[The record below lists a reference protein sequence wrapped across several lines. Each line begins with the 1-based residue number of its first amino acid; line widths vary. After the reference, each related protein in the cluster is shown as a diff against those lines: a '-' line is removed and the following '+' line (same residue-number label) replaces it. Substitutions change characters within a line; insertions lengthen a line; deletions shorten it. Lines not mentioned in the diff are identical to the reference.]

1 MKGEV
6 DPYDP
11 HGGGGRGHG
20 RGLIRSRPVGLKTV
34 AVISAAQ
41 WIGKRAATRLTPI
54 FLILL
59 ALLGVPLAFWGNP
72 ALIISIG
79 AGLTIITYAT
89 QRHITPNDRIAR
101 QWAIRTGA
109 LPVVGT
115 GWVLLWHVMHRL
127 DMDVI
132 NQTMMIVYWL
142 FGCLAWAWL
151 YVANFIG
158 AKIAWERAQRDFGPV
173 ARQVGIAG
181 AAIVGTAKTAVGSK
195 RTVDVRATG
204 QTASAIARNGELAE
218 KVAAAEGLAPGKVRV
233 QASPTH
239 AGHIEISTWLT
250 NPWSKPVA
258 HPLAPDFA
266 LTRVPPIGSFEIGKD
281 PETEKPLSIEI
292 VNNDG
297 GVHWVLIAGTRGGKT
312 NLINNIVEHLTRAR
326 DAQNRPLVRITMID
340 ILKGMKD
347 AANWAPAVHR
357 VFGGPKS
364 VHGALA
370 ALQRANDLIAER
382 SELNGQRGRS
392 KHIPT
397 AEEPVEL
404 VIIDEASFLM
414 TKRTPEGRRAIELVN
429 GILKAGASELVILII
444 ASQRAV
450 LEHLGSGDV
459 KANAF
464 GIAVLP
470 VRRAIEQTNIIPDWR
485 DRGMPDMSKYG
496 DGAKGTVLITLNDEW
511 SAGRT
516 YELHDVMTI
525 RKISMS
531 RVLPGNESM
540 IVGSTAGVTGAPAAE
555 RAATSQPATGSGGVP
570 LTADPLVSE
579 PPADGV
585 DGPDDLAFDDEA
597 ETLPPATPGDIVPRL
612 GDRPAA
618 KARPAAPVAHPD
630 PRTPDAT
637 PDVRPA
643 ERPARTSGPRVAGQR
658 KRPDAA
664 HAQDVRTTGVRASG
678 PGAEDDEAVEA
689 ALAASGSAGNVR
701 AIDPDAPPWVEASDP
716 DAEAMAAAMLA
727 DASASGEL
735 DDEADDGPDGGP
747 DGGRTEGMDTLDSMS
762 VALDRMQ
769 DVTAWAAAREA
780 SRTPAE
786 RAALVDA
793 WRERTWREDQRVKVP
808 EPVLACLAALANARG
823 MTGFTRGEAQDALSI
838 AEATD
843 GRSSVSAYLR
853 VLTNQGHLE
862 RLRGVGPNGADI
874 YRLGARHRGAGGA
887 SRRA

>member
-1 MKGEV
+1 MKGEI

-11 HGGGGRGHG
+11 YGGGGRAGG
-20 RGLIRSRPVGLKTV
+20 RGLIRSRPVGLKAV
-34 AVISAAQ
+34 AAIGAAQ
-41 WIGKRAATRLTPI
+41 WIGKRVATRLTPI

-59 ALLGVPLAFWGNP
+59 ALLGVPLAFWGGP
-72 ALIISIG
+72 ALIIAIG

-89 QRHITPNDRIAR
+89 QRHVTPNDRIAR

-109 LPVVGT
+109 LPIVGT

-132 NQTMMIVYWL
+132 NQTMLIAYWL

-151 YVANFIG
+151 YVAHFIG
-158 AKIAWERAQRDFGPV
+158 AKVAWERAQRDFGPV

-181 AAIVGTAKTAVGSK
+181 AAIVGTAKTAVGSR

-233 QASPTH
+233 QASATH
-239 AGHIEISTWLT
+239 AGHIEISTWLS

-258 HPLAPDFA
+258 HPLAPDFP
-266 LTRVPPIGSFEIGKD
+266 LTRVAPIGSFEIGKD

-297 GVHWVLIAGTRGGKT
+297 GVHWVFIAGTRGGKT

-370 ALQRANDLIAER
+370 ALQRAVDLITER
-382 SELNGQRGRS
+382 AELNGRRGRS
-392 KHIPT
+392 KHVPT

-404 VIIDEASFLM
+404 IIIDEASFLM

-450 LEHLGSGDV
+450 MEHLGSGDV

-525 RKISMS
+525 RKISTS

-540 IVGSTAGVTGAPAAE
+540 IVADAGAAPSE
-555 RAATSQPATGSGGVP
+555 IVLDSLKRAGLGNEP
-570 LTADPLVSE
+570 LAKLIAADPLVSE

-585 DGPDDLAFDDEA
+585 DGPDVPADLAFDDDA
-597 ETLPPATPGDIVPRL
+597 EMLPPAAPGDIVPRL
-612 GDRPAA
+612 GDRPAS
-618 KARPAAPVAHPD
+618 KQRPAAPVAHPD
-630 PRTPDAT
+630 PRTPD
-637 PDVRPA
+637 VRPDA
-643 ERPARTSGPRVAGQR
+643 RPAGRPGRTSGPRVAGQR

-664 HAQDVRTTGVRASG
+664 HAQDVRASGVRASG

-689 ALAASGSAGNVR
+689 ALSGSASNVR

-716 DAEAMAAAMLA
+716 DAEAMAAAMVA
-727 DASASGEL
+727 DAEAAGEL
-735 DDEADDGPDGGP
+735 DDEADGNPDA
-747 DGGRTEGMDTLDSMS
+747 GRTDGMDTLDSMA
-762 VALDRMQ
+762 VVLDRMQ

-793 WRERTWREDQRVKVP
+793 WRERTWREDQAVKVP

-823 MTGFTRGEAQDALSI
+823 MTGFTRGEARDALVV
-838 AEATD
+838 AEVVTVNDKGPD
-843 GRSSVSAYLR
+843 GMHFASYLR
-853 VLTNQGHLE
+853 VLTSQGHLE
-862 RLRGVGPNGADI
+862 HLRGVGPNGADI
-874 YRLGARHRGAGGA
+874 YRLGARHRRTG
-887 SRRA
+887 

>member
-1 MKGEV
+1 MKSEI

-11 HGGGGRGHG
+11 YGGGERGHG

-34 AVISAAQ
+34 AVIGAAA
-41 WIGKRAATRLTPI
+41 WIGKRTATRLTPV

-72 ALIISIG
+72 ALIIAIG
-79 AGLTIITYAT
+79 LGLTIITYAT
-89 QRHITPNDRIAR
+89 QRHVTPNDRIAR

-132 NQTMMIVYWL
+132 NQTMIIAYWL
-142 FGCLAWAWL
+142 FGCMAWAWL
-151 YVANFIG
+151 YVANFVG
-158 AKIAWERAQRDFGPV
+158 AKVAWERAQRDFGPV
-173 ARQVGIAG
+173 ARRVGIAG
-181 AAIVGTAKTAVGSK
+181 AAIVGTTKTAVGSK

-218 KVAAAEGLAPGKVRV
+218 KVAAAEGLPPGKVRV

-239 AGHIEISTWLT
+239 AGHIEISTWIS
-250 NPWSKPVA
+250 NPWAKPVA
-258 HPLAPDFA
+258 HPLAPDFP
-266 LTRVPPIGSFEIGKD
+266 LTRVAPIGSFEIGKD
-281 PETEKPLSIEI
+281 PETEKPLKIEI
-292 VNNDG
+292 VNDDG
-297 GVHWVLIAGTRGGKT
+297 GVHWVFIAGTRGGKT

-370 ALQRANDLIAER
+370 ALQRAVDLIAER
-382 SELNGQRGRS
+382 AELNGRRGRS
-392 KHIPT
+392 KHVPT

-404 VIIDEASFLM
+404 IIIDEASFLM

-429 GILKAGASELVILII
+429 GILKAGASELVIVII

-450 LEHLGSGDV
+450 MEHLGSGDV

-464 GIAVLP
+464 GVAVLP
-470 VRRAIEQTNIIPDWR
+470 VRRAIEQTNIISDWR

-525 RKISMS
+525 RKISTS

-540 IVGSTAGVTGAPAAE
+540 IVGEVAAVAGA
-555 RAATSQPATGSGGVP
+555 AATEQAATRQPGTGSGGVP
-570 LTADPLVSE
+570 LAADPLVAE

-585 DGPDDLAFDDEA
+585 DGPDSPDDLGFDEGPEEA
-597 ETLPPATPGDIVPRL
+597 LPPAAAGDIVPRL
-612 GDRPAA
+612 GDRPASRP
-618 KARPAAPVAHPD
+618 RPAAPVAHPD
-630 PRTPDAT
+630 PRTPDAA
-637 PDVRPA
+637 PDAGRPA
-643 ERPARTSGPRVAGQR
+643 GRPARTAGPRVAGQR
-658 KRPDAA
+658 KRPDTA
-664 HAQDVRTTGVRASG
+664 HAEDVRATGVRATG
-678 PGAEDDEAVEA
+678 AGAEDDEAVEA
-689 ALAASGSAGNVR
+689 ALAGSGGNVR

-727 DASASGEL
+727 DAGAAGEL
-735 DDEADDGPDGGP
+735 DDEADGQPDA
-747 DGGRTEGMDTLDSMS
+747 GRTDGMDTLDSMS
-762 VALDRMQ
+762 VVLDRMV
-769 DVTAWAAAREA
+769 DVTGWAAAREA

-808 EPVLACLAALANARG
+808 DPVLACVAALANARG
-823 MTGFTRGEAQDALSI
+823 MHGFTRGEAQDALSI

-874 YRLGARHRGAGGA
+874 YRIGERHRGAGRA

>member
-1 MKGEV
+1 MNGKEV
-6 DPYDP
+6 DPY
-11 HGGGGRGHG
+11 HGHAKGGSYSTEWDGSGFKVRFHTSKKTAFA
-20 RGLIRSRPVGLKTV
+20 LIG
-34 AVISAAQ
+34 AQ
-41 WIGKRAATRLTPI
+41 WVGKRVATRLTPI

-59 ALLGVPLAFWGNP
+59 ALLGVPLAFWSSP
-72 ALIISIG
+72 ALIIAIG
-79 AGLTIITYAT
+79 LGLTIITYTT
-89 QRHITPNDRIAR
+89 QRHITPNDKIAQ

-115 GWVLLWHVMHRL
+115 GWVLVWHVMHRL
-127 DMDVI
+127 GMDVI
-132 NQTMMIVYWL
+132 NQTMLITYWL

-151 YVANFIG
+151 YAANFVG
-158 AKIAWERAQRDFGPV
+158 ARVAWERAQRDFGPV
-173 ARQVGIAG
+173 ARRVGIAG
-181 AAIVGTAKTAVGSK
+181 AAIVATSKTAVGNK
-195 RTVDVRATG
+195 QTVDVRATG

-218 KVAAAEGLAPGKVRV
+218 KVAAAEGLPPGKVRV

-239 AGHIEISTWLT
+239 AGHIEISTWIS
-250 NPWSKPVA
+250 NPWAKPVA
-258 HPLAPDFA
+258 HPLAPDFP
-266 LTRVPPIGSFEIGKD
+266 LTRVAPIGSFEIGKD
-281 PETEKPLSIEI
+281 PETEKPLKIEI
-292 VNNDG
+292 VNDDG
-297 GVHWVLIAGTRGGKT
+297 GVHWVFIAGTRGGKT

-370 ALQRANDLIAER
+370 ALQRAVDLIAER
-382 SELNGQRGRS
+382 AELNGRRGRS
-392 KHIPT
+392 KHVPT

-404 VIIDEASFLM
+404 IIIDEASFLM

-429 GILKAGASELVILII
+429 GILKAGASELVIVII

-450 LEHLGSGDV
+450 MEHLGSGDV

-464 GIAVLP
+464 GVAVLP
-470 VRRAIEQTNIIPDWR
+470 VRRAIEQTNIISDWR

-525 RKISMS
+525 RKISTS

-540 IVGSTAGVTGAPAAE
+540 IVGEVAEVAGAAAPAPVATGA
-555 RAATSQPATGSGGVP
+555 GGVP
-570 LTADPLVSE
+570 LAADPLVSE

-585 DGPDDLAFDDEA
+585 DGPDSPDDLGFDEGPEEA
-597 ETLPPATPGDIVPRL
+597 LPAAAAGDIVPRL
-612 GDRPAA
+612 GDRPAS
-618 KARPAAPVAHPD
+618 KPRPAAPVAHPD
-630 PRTPDAT
+630 PRTPDAA
-637 PDVRPA
+637 PDA
-643 ERPARTSGPRVAGQR
+643 ERPAGRPARTAGPRVAGQR
-658 KRPDAA
+658 KRPDTA
-664 HAQDVRTTGVRASG
+664 HADDVRATGVRATG
-678 PGAEDDEAVEA
+678 AGAEDDEAVEA
-689 ALAASGSAGNVR
+689 ALAGSGGNVR

-716 DAEAMAAAMLA
+716 DAEALAAAMLA
-727 DASASGEL
+727 DAEAAGEL
-735 DDEADDGPDGGP
+735 DDEADGQPDA
-747 DGGRTEGMDTLDSMS
+747 DRTDGMDTLDSMS
-762 VALDRMQ
+762 VVLDRMI
-769 DVTAWAAAREA
+769 DVTGWAAAREA

-793 WRERTWREDQRVKVP
+793 WRSRTWHEDQSVKVP
-808 EPVLACLAALANARG
+808 DSVLACVAAFANARG
-823 MTGFTRGEAQDALSI
+823 LRGFTRGEAQDALAI

-843 GRSSVSAYLR
+843 GRVAVHLR

-862 RLRGVGPNGADI
+862 RIRGVGPNGADI
-874 YRLGARHRGAGGA
+874 YRIGERHRGAGRA